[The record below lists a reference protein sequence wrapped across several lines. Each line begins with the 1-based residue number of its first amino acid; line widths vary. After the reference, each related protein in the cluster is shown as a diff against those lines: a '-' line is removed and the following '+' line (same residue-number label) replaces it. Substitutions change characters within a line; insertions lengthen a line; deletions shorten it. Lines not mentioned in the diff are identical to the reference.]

1 MILPWKPKPGAAI
14 GKPDYVQKMK
24 EPGPPEFNM
33 ADYVKDGI
41 NMAAQRLIDGVR
53 SGDSQAVVSALRNLY
68 ALMETEEDAGE
79 ED

>member
-1 MILPWKPKPGAAI
+1 MILPWKPKPGAAV
-14 GKPDYVQKMK
+14 GKPGYVQEMK
-24 EPGPPEFNM
+24 TPGPPDFNM

-53 SGDSQAVVSALRNLY
+53 SGDSEAVVASLRNLL
-68 ALMETEEDAGE
+68 ALMETEEDTK

>member
-1 MILPWKPKPGAAI
+1 MILPWKPKPGAMI
-14 GKPDYVQKMK
+14 GKPSYVQTMK

-41 NMAAQRLIDGVR
+41 NMAAQRLIEGVR
-53 SGDSQAVVSALRNLY
+53 SGDSEAVVGALRNLY
-68 ALMETEEDAGE
+68 ALMETEEDTK

>member
-14 GKPDYVQKMK
+14 GKPGFVQQMK

-53 SGDSQAVVSALRNLY
+53 SGDSEAVVSALRNLY

>member
-1 MILPWKPKPGAAI
+1 MILPWKPKPGSAV
-14 GKPDYVQKMK
+14 GKPGYVQTMK
-24 EPGPPEFNM
+24 EPGPPDFNM

-53 SGDSQAVVSALRNLY
+53 SGDSEAVVAALRNLY
-68 ALMETEEDAGE
+68 ALMETEEDTK